1 MTYQDDATAAS
12 SESNTITPSETSS
25 LLGGKSLDGEGDN
38 HKYGSVEE
46 PRDPESG
53 VVTTPRIAAAAG
65 QEGEGRRYSNAFIAR
80 TVVALLIGTFTTNAD
95 GSLVLATHP
104 VIGSEFNDLENSS
117 WLFIGFMLAGLATQS
132 LYGKLSDIFGRKPL
146 LLLCYGLFAIGCAI
160 SSGVGQSLWQVII
173 GRVVSGSG
181 SAGMT
186 VLVALI
192 ITDLAPLR
200 EVAAW
205 QSYLNIVSTTGR
217 SIGGPLGGWLTDTIG
232 WRWSFLGQA
241 PIFAAATLICWFVL
255 PPLKP
260 ESNTTSDGRLSK
272 KLGRIDFTGAALLG
286 LGIFALMLPAEIGGS
301 RLPWSHP
308 LILGLFVTGALLLGL
323 FFLVEKNWAREPIFP
338 VRLLHNK
345 NAVLCFIIN
354 GCQMSAQLSM
364 MYSVP
369 LYFQV
374 TQRTSSTIAGAH
386 LFPAVVGN
394 TIGALAVGH
403 VIKKTGRYKALI
415 IFATAAG
422 MLCYSLLILR
432 WQGNTNWAESM
443 YIIPGGLGTGMAQTA
458 VFIALQAS
466 IEPKDRSSATSA
478 LFLIGPMA
486 TTIIMAIGSALIV
499 AGLRDGL
506 FVRLTALGLGADAI
520 QEAIASAAADV
531 AYLDRAPPLI
541 AKAAVES
548 YVEGIEYSHYVSLA
562 CSTLGLVAALF
573 LKEKALRR

>member
-1 MTYQDDATAAS
+1 MTCQDDNTTVAS
-12 SESNTITPSETSS
+12 SESSQTMIPSETSS
-25 LLGGKSLDGEGDN
+25 LLGSKSIDGGDGEVQ
-38 HKYGSVEE
+38 KYGSVAAEE
-46 PRDPESG
+46 ARQKDPESG
-53 VVTTPRIAAAAG
+53 VTPREAAASSDEQG
-65 QEGEGRRYSNAFIAR
+65 HGRRYSNAFIAR

-132 LYGKLSDIFGRKPL
+132 LCFG
-146 LLLCYGLFAIGCAI
+146 
-160 SSGVGQSLWQVII
+160 VIV

-181 SAGMT
+181 GAGMT

-205 QSYLNIVSTTGR
+205 QSYLNIVSTMGR

-241 PIFAAATLICWFVL
+241 PIFAVATLLCWFVL

-260 ESNTTSDGRLSK
+260 ESNSTSAGRPPLHK
-272 KLGRIDFTGAALLG
+272 QLGRIDFTGAALLG
-286 LGIFALMLPAEIGGS
+286 LGIFALMLPVEIGGAK
-301 RLPWSHP
+301 LPWSHP
-308 LILGLFVTGALLLGL
+308 LIAVLLVAGALLLGS
-323 FFLVEKNWAREPIFP
+323 FFLVEKHWAREPIFP

-345 NAVLCFIIN
+345 NAVLCYIIH

-403 VIKKTGRYKALI
+403 IIKKTGRYKALI
-415 IFATAAG
+415 MFATAAG
-422 MLCYSLLILR
+422 MLCYLLLILR
-432 WQGNTNWAESM
+432 WQGHTNWAESM

-458 VFIALQAS
+458 VFVALQAS
-466 IEPKDRSSATSA
+466 ISPRDRSSATSA

-486 TTIIMAIGSALIV
+486 TTMVMAVGSALIV
-499 AGLRDGL
+499 AGLRRGL
-506 FVRLTALGLGADAI
+506 LVRLTALGLGADTI

-548 YVEGIEYSHYVSLA
+548 YVEGIEYSHY
-562 CSTLGLVAALF
+562 
-573 LKEKALRR
+573 

>member
-1 MTYQDDATAAS
+1 MSYHDDSAADPSEGSTAAH
-12 SESNTITPSETSS
+12 SETSS
-25 LLGGKSLDGEGDN
+25 LLGAKTPVDDGPGDI
-38 HKYGSVEE
+38 HKYGSIE
-46 PRDPESG
+46 RDDPEVG
-53 VVTTPRIAAAAG
+53 TETTATSD
-65 QEGEGRRYSNAFIAR
+65 GRKYSNAFIAR

-104 VIGSEFNDLENSS
+104 VIGSEFHDLENSS

-146 LLLCYGLFAIGCAI
+146 LLLSYGLFAIGCGA
-160 SSGVGQSLWQVII
+160 GQSLWQVII

-181 SAGMT
+181 GAGMT

-241 PIFAAATLICWFVL
+241 PIFAVATLICWYIL

-260 ESNTTSDGRLSK
+260 ESSDVAGGSDSLGK
-272 KLGRIDFTGAALLG
+272 KLGRIDFTGAVLLG
-286 LGIFALMLPAEIGGS
+286 LGIFSLMLPVEIGGS
-301 RLPWSHP
+301 KLPWGHP
-308 LILGLFVTGALLLGL
+308 VIVGLFAVGGLLLTA
-323 FFLVEKNWAREPIFP
+323 FFFVEKIWAREPIFP
-338 VRLLHNK
+338 VRLLRNK
-345 NAVLCFIIN
+345 NAVLCFLIA
-354 GCQMSAQLSM
+354 GCQLSAQLAM

-374 TQRTSSTIAGAH
+374 TQRSSSTIAGAH

-394 TIGALAVGH
+394 TIGALAVGYL
-403 VIKKTGRYKALI
+403 IKKTGRYKALI
-415 IFATAAG
+415 IFATCAG
-422 MLCYSLLILR
+422 MLSYFLLILR
-432 WQGNTNWAESM
+432 WRGNTNWAESL
-443 YIIPGGLGTGMAQTA
+443 YIIPGGLGTGMTQTA

-466 IEPKDRSSATSA
+466 IDAKDRGSATSA

-486 TTIIMAIGSALIV
+486 VTIVMAIGSALIV

-506 FVRLTALGLGADAI
+506 LVRLTALGLSDDSI

-531 AYLDRAPPLI
+531 AYLDRAPPAI
-541 AKAAVES
+541 ATAAVES
-548 YVEGIEYSHYVSLA
+548 YVEGIEYSHYVSFA
-562 CSTLGLVAALF
+562 CSTLGLIAALF
-573 LKEKALRR
+573 LKEKALRK